1 VPEVSATDLRRLE
14 ALEGRLEKTRDEQ
27 QKLAAER
34 RQLRAAAAANAR
46 RIRELEKDAG
56 ATEKQLEAALA
67 ENASL
72 ATRLEEC
79 GKDLERLRTAS
90 LELRTELDAA
100 RGELEKAAKA
110 AAQAEKETSSLRKE
124 RDDLA
129 GSLALANEQLA
140 GKSVAPV
147 LTASE
152 VSKLVDSLV
161 TDLGSSLSGMA
172 IRDGELQLKVGFE
185 KVGRTTGFVVP
196 SSESPPEVRDN
207 LHEVSIRFART
218 VDLPD
223 R

>member
-27 QKLAAER
+27 QKLTAER
-34 RQLRAAAAANAR
+34 RQLRAAATANTR

-72 ATRLEEC
+72 ATRLDEC
-79 GKDLERLRTAS
+79 SKDLERIQTAS

-100 RGELEKAAKA
+100 RGELEKTAKA
-110 AAQAEKETSSLRKE
+110 AAQAQKEISSLRKE

-129 GSLALANEQLA
+129 DSLALANEQLA

-147 LTASE
+147 LTAKE

-161 TDLGSSLSGMA
+161 NDLGSHLSGMA

-185 KVGRTTGFVVP
+185 KVGRATGFVVP
-196 SSESPPEVRDN
+196 SSESPPEVREN